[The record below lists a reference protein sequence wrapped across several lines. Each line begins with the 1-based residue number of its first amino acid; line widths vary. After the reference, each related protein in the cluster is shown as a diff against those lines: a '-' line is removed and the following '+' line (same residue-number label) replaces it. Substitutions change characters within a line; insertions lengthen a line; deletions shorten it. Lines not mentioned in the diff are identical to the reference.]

1 MNRPAVAPPNWEE
14 LAAVSFGGAIGAC
27 LRYGAAQRIGD
38 HWHRLFPLSTL
49 AINLTGSFILAFFL
63 TAIAVRTERWKRWR
77 LFFAT
82 GVLGA
87 YTTFSTFSVETAH
100 LLRDHHWLIA
110 GGYIAASLAG
120 GMLAAGLG
128 YLTSERI
135 VVRGEFSRSEY
146 TQDESDSR

>member
-1 MNRPAVAPPNWEE
+1 MNRPVVASPTWEE
-14 LAAVSFGGAIGAC
+14 LAAVSAGGAIGAC
-27 LRYGAAQRIGD
+27 LRYGVAEQFGD
-38 HWHRLFPLSTL
+38 RWRHLFPLSTL

-63 TAIAVRTERWKRWR
+63 TAIAMRPERWKRWR

-110 GGYIAASLAG
+110 TGYIAASLSG
-120 GMLAAGLG
+120 GMLAAAAGFL
-128 YLTSERI
+128 SAR
-135 VVRGEFSRSEY
+135 RMREF
-146 TQDESDSR
+146 TTHP